1 MANIIIKPIISE
13 KVTMLTEKWN
23 RYGFWV
29 DRKANKIEIK
39 KAVEKH
45 FNVTVENVN
54 TMVTGGGRKNAKQ
67 TNRGI
72 SEAAAPVRKKAI
84 VTVKQGDI
92 IDLFGNI

>member
-13 KVTMLTEKWN
+13 KVTALTEKSN

-29 DRKANKIEIK
+29 ARSANKIEIK

-45 FNVTVENVN
+45 FNVTVETVN
-54 TMVTGGGRKNAKQ
+54 TMVTGGGKKNAKY
-67 TNRGI
+67 TNRGV
-72 SEAAAPVRKKAI
+72 SLTAAPVRKKAI
-84 VTVKQGDI
+84 VTVKQGDV

>member
-13 KVTMLTEKWN
+13 KVTALTEKNN

-29 DRKANKIEIK
+29 ARTANKIEIK

-45 FNVTVENVN
+45 FNVTVETVN
-54 TMVTGGGRKNAKQ
+54 TMVTGGGKKNAKY
-67 TNRGI
+67 TNRGV
-72 SEAAAPVRKKAI
+72 SYAAASVRKKAI
-84 VTVKQGDI
+84 VTVKQGDV

>member
-13 KVTMLTEKWN
+13 KITALTEKSN

-29 DRKANKIEIK
+29 ARTANKIEIK

-54 TMVTGGGRKNAKQ
+54 TIVTGGGKKNAKH
-67 TNRGI
+67 TNRGLTL
-72 SEAAAPVRKKAI
+72 AGTPVRKKAI
-84 VTVKQGDI
+84 VTVKQGDT

>member
-13 KVTMLTEKWN
+13 KVTNLTEKSN

-29 DRKANKIEIK
+29 ARSANKIEIK

-45 FNVTVENVN
+45 YNVTVESVN
-54 TMVTGGGRKNAKQ
+54 TIVTGGGKNITKY
-67 TNRGI
+67 TNKGI
-72 SEAAAPVRKKAI
+72 TQANIPVRKKAI
-84 VTVKQGDI
+84 VTVKQGEV

>member
-13 KVTMLTEKWN
+13 KVTKLTEKSN

-29 DRKANKIEIK
+29 ARSANKIDIK

-45 FNVTVENVN
+45 FNVTVESVN
-54 TMVTGGGRKNAKQ
+54 TMRTGGGKKNLKY
-67 TNRGI
+67 TTRGI
-72 SEAAAPVRKKAI
+72 ALTGTPVGKKAI
-84 VTVKQGDI
+84 VTVKDGDV